1 MAELNRPD
9 RRRCTRCG
17 REDEWNES
25 NHNWTIAG
33 DEGRPFCLHEWN
45 INGTHNP
52 IVKPEG

>member
-9 RRRCTRCG
+9 RRRCTQCG

-25 NHNWTIAG
+25 SHNWTIAG
-33 DEGRPFCLHEWN
+33 SEGRPFCLHEWD

-52 IVKPEG
+52 IVESE